1 MAHDVTKP
9 LQYQCCVG
17 ALPHFPCFRNPK
29 VIMARQNTGNTTS
42 PYETACI
49 NSCLKVF
56 KQLHEKNANEHVA
69 VHDIRMQP
77 ACIQRY
83 QAYCRLK
90 EEVVELPKQ
99 VHAHTYVY
107 TYTCIYVHVRMYVRT
122 CTYVYVYTYV
132 SISISI
138 NDQNTTN

>member
-99 VHAHTYVY
+99 VHAHTC
-107 TYTCIYVHVRMYVRT
+107 THIHAYTCIYMHIRACTYVRT
-122 CTYVYVYTYV
+122 YMHACICVHVC
-132 SISISI
+132 I
-138 NDQNTTN
+138 NININQ